1 MFVDRL
7 FMSPCLPPPIL
18 SLSLSLSQYITD
30 MKLNSSI
37 PGAEDRGDLS
47 LGGFYSWLDLQ
58 TWQVSWASLSLACRT
73 VGSEKYHFSLRS
85 RERCHSGRETV
96 GEPKKSVSMGQI
108 QPSRA
113 NPANTSSRA
122 QDVNGNTGQST
133 WKPDKKDHYISG
145 KYLVTTSI
153 KGVCIT
159 SMRLCHGSKL

>member
-1 MFVDRL
+1 MFA
-7 FMSPCLPPPIL
+7 SPY
-18 SLSLSLSQYITD
+18 SLSFSLSFSIYNWTD

-37 PGAEDRGDLS
+37 SGAANRGDLS
-47 LGGFYSWLDLQ
+47 LGGFNSWLDLQ

-133 WKPDKKDHYISG
+133 WKQDKKDNYISG
-145 KYLVTTSI
+145 KYLLTTSI
-153 KGVCIT
+153 KGACIT
-159 SMRLCHGSKL
+159 NMRLCRGSKQ